1 MRKER
6 FKNILKINWFIYSWK
21 KRDRDDWYQIALED
35 KWYSVVDWGWNVSYS
50 INIHELIWS
59 LALDWI
65 INRLF

>member
-1 MRKER
+1 MRTER

-35 KWYSVVDWGWNVSYS
+35 KWYSTVDWDWNVSLS
-50 INIHELIWS
+50 INTHELIWS